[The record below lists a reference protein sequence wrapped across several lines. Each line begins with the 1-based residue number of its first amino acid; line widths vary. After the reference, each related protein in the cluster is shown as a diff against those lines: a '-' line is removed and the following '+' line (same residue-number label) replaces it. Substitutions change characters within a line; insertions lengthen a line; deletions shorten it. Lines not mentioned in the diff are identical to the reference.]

1 MKAIDNK
8 ELELA
13 LIALEEEKGIKK
25 EYLME
30 QIELALVTAYKN
42 NYKDSENVQVVI
54 DRETG
59 ETHIYAV
66 KEIVEKLENP
76 VMQITKE
83 EAAKVNKM
91 LKVRRYS

>member
-30 QIELALVTAYKN
+30 QIEIALVTAYKN

-76 VMQITKE
+76 ITQVTKE
-83 EAAKVNKM
+83 EAAKVNKT